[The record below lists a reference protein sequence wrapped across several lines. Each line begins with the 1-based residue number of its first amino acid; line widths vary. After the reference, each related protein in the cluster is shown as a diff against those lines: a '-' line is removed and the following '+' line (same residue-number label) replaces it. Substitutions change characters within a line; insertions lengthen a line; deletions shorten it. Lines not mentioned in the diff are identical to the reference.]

1 MKKTMTGDLP
11 PIPVDY
17 VVGYAQS
24 RATDSQRRPYVELIR
39 SWAEHEGCEQAA
51 EVALNAITGLS
62 MSDANHMPK
71 ELYQQYRKGERA
83 EQLIGIIRQLNDAIQ
98 SGEEMWTWAHVMRV
112 MVDENIL
119 LSQVS
124 INRFDAII
132 CSMIPCK
139 GRDTVRKHGDYRI
152 MLQRDRSYHTWS
164 SQAHLAPQE
173 ASDKEICQ
181 QIAQQ
186 FLPILSRTILASG

>member
-17 VVGYAQS
+17 VVGHA
-24 RATDSQRRPYVELIR
+24 RAKESDSQRRPFVELVK
-39 SWAEHEGCEQAA
+39 SWAEHEGLTAEGEAA
-51 EVALNAITGLS
+51 ILQITGQRQA
-62 MSDANHMPK
+62 DAGHMPK
-71 ELYQQYRKGERA
+71 ELYQQYRQGERA
-83 EQLIGIIRQLNDAIQ
+83 EQLIAIIRHLNDVIQ

-124 INRFDAII
+124 INRFDAIV
-132 CSMIPCK
+132 CSMIPGK

-152 MLQRDRSYHTWS
+152 MLQRDRSYHTFS
-164 SQAHLAPQE
+164 SSSHLAPQE

-186 FLPILSRTILASG
+186 FAPILNRTNLASG